1 MAAEKNE
8 RFARWQKITIDHLG
22 FCNNLILALAIAALS
37 YSLSLAQNTT
47 FIAARAAR
55 CYLGTMLFI
64 ALVALAL
71 SIVSGLSCMLNRLH
85 DFRGT
90 AQRAK
95 DSPDAPSKEELDQMG
110 KLTWGLFYGQAWTFL
125 AALAFLGIAVW
136 GTFVAGL
143 I

>member
-1 MAAEKNE
+1 MAAQND
-8 RFARWQKITIDHLG
+8 RFVRWQKITIDHLG

-37 YSLSLAQNTT
+37 YSLSLAQNTS
-47 FIAARAAR
+47 FVSARAAR

-71 SIVSGLSCMLNRLH
+71 SIVSGLSCMLNRLR

-95 DSPDAPSKEELDQMG
+95 DSDAPPKEELDQMG
-110 KLTWGLFYGQAWTFL
+110 RLTWGLFYGQAWTFL

-136 GTFVAGL
+136 GTFVVGL